1 MTMQS
6 ISGVLTL
13 LVSVSVSW
21 AAELTPSQRK
31 AVDEAVITQMQQQHL
46 VGLSMGIIQD
56 GVVAYTAG
64 YGLADREAGTPVT
77 ADTMYRWASISK
89 PLTAVAAMQLVDAN
103 NLDLDADVRA
113 LVPEFP
119 EQVSPITTRQL
130 LGHLAGV
137 VHYRNGPVVPTQRD
151 YAEPHPHADVVQ
163 ALDTFKASPLVSDPG
178 EAFNYSTHG
187 YILASAVVQRAGK
200 ERFAWQVKSRIADPL
215 GMQSLQP
222 DYQWVD
228 IPNRAKGYRKLAGM
242 IVASDDSDVSWKL
255 GGGGW
260 ISTIGDLSRF
270 AAGLMGDALLPA
282 DAKVAMWTPQRT
294 VDGTA
299 TGYGLGFGVSG
310 AGANL
315 KVSHTGAQAKTRTIM
330 SIWPAKRSGVV
341 IMTNSEW
348 VDRDKVMAA
357 ITQAMVIDRADVDVV
372 EAR

>member
-294 VDGTA
+294 ADGTA

-372 EAR
+372 ETR

>member
-6 ISGVLTL
+6 VSGL
-13 LVSVSVSW
+13 LILLISVSVAW
-21 AAELTPSQRK
+21 ATELTPSQRK
-31 AVDEAVITQMQQQHL
+31 AVDETVITQMQQQHL
-46 VGLSMGIIQD
+46 VGLSIGIIQD
-56 GVVAYTAG
+56 GAVAYTAG
-64 YGLADREAGTPVT
+64 YGLSDREAGTPVT

-103 NLDLDADVRA
+103 KLDLDADVRT

-119 EQVSPITTRQL
+119 DPGSPVTTRQL
-130 LGHLAGV
+130 LGHLGGI
-137 VHYRNGPVVPTQRD
+137 VHYRNGPVVPTQRA
-151 YAEPHPHADVVQ
+151 YAEPHPHADVVK

-187 YILASAVVQRAGK
+187 YILASAVVQRAG
-200 ERFAWQVKSRIADPL
+200 EQPFAWQVKSRIADPL

-228 IPNRAKGYRKLAGM
+228 IPHRAKGYRKLDGM

-270 AAGLMGDALLPA
+270 AAGMMGNALLPA
-282 DAKVAMWTPQRT
+282 DARVTMWTPQRT
-294 VDGTA
+294 ADGTA

-310 AGANL
+310 TGANL
-315 KVSHTGAQAKTRTIM
+315 KVSHTGAQAKTRTMM
-330 SIWPAKRSGVV
+330 SVWPAMRSGVV

-348 VDRDKVMAA
+348 VDRGNIMAA
-357 ITQAMVIDRADVDVV
+357 ITKAMAIDPTDADVV
-372 EAR
+372 ETR